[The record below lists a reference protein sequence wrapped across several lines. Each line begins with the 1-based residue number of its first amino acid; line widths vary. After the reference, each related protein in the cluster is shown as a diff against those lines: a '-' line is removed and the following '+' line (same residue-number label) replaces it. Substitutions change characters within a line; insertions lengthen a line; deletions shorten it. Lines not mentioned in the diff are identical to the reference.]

1 MKELA
6 LFLQRFQDE
15 ASVPQKLFDEL
26 LRVLREKV
34 LPDGNNF
41 PSSKYMLDTILDAEN
56 GWDYSVHYCRNMCCR
71 FENIRRSEWKDHCKD
86 ICAICEEK
94 RFDVDWSNDNERIV
108 RIEPNKFFF
117 YFGVEMA
124 LKICS
129 RQQILL
135 AFEHGKRLEVKM
147 TYGLANWSTI

>member
-15 ASVPQKLFDEL
+15 ANVPQKLFDVL

-56 GWDYSVHYCRNMCCR
+56 GWDYSVHYCSCGC
-71 FENIRRSEWKDHCKD
+71 FEKLRRSEWKDHCEDK
-86 ICAICEEK
+86 CAKCREK
-94 RFDVDWSNDNERIV
+94 RFDVDWSNDKERIV
-108 RIEPNKFFF
+108 RIEPHKFFF
-117 YFGVEMA
+117 YFGEENYT
-124 LKICS
+124 LGEIIN
-129 RQQILL
+129 RQ
-135 AFEHGKRLEVKM
+135 
-147 TYGLANWSTI
+147 